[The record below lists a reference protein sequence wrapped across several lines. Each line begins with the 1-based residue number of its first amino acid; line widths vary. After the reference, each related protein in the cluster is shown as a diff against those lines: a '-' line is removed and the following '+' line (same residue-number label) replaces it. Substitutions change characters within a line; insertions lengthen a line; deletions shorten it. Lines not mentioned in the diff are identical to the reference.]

1 MKSVIVDKPDRILN
15 GSIALPSSKSISNR
29 LLIIQALTGKEFPMT
44 NLSDADDTC
53 ILSGLLDRIKKSGTS
68 FAPLELDA
76 GNAGTTFRFLTAFLA
91 VRPGSWLLTG
101 SERMQQRPAGPLV
114 EALRSLGASID
125 YLSEIGYPP
134 LLIRGK
140 LLNGGKVMINAG
152 ISSQFISALLLVAPS
167 LSSGLKIV
175 FKGKEVSSP
184 YISMTVNLLRL
195 YGIKLRKEM
204 NSITVHPGVFVPK
217 PYTVEADWSS
227 AAFWY
232 EAVALSEV
240 ADLMLK
246 GLRRNSLQGDSI
258 LPEIFRHL
266 GVKTVFKREGIQL
279 IRSGS
284 PASEFCY
291 DFTHH
296 PDLAQPVIATCAA
309 LGLRGHFDGL
319 ENLRIK
325 ECDRVEALKVELEKL
340 GVKISLNQSGLPGT
354 TLDLMSSRPNAAC
367 TPVVETYGDHR
378 MVMAFAPLSM
388 ITGSLRIKGPDEAV
402 KSYRGFWDDLE
413 RVGFRIEEV
422 LSEGS
427 I

>member
-175 FKGKEVSSP
+175 FKGKEVS
-184 YISMTVNLLRL
+184 
-195 YGIKLRKEM
+195 
-204 NSITVHPGVFVPK
+204 
-217 PYTVEADWSS
+217 
-227 AAFWY
+227 
-232 EAVALSEV
+232 
-240 ADLMLK
+240 
-246 GLRRNSLQGDSI
+246 
-258 LPEIFRHL
+258 
-266 GVKTVFKREGIQL
+266 
-279 IRSGS
+279 
-284 PASEFCY
+284 
-291 DFTHH
+291 
-296 PDLAQPVIATCAA
+296 
-309 LGLRGHFDGL
+309 
-319 ENLRIK
+319 
-325 ECDRVEALKVELEKL
+325 
-340 GVKISLNQSGLPGT
+340 
-354 TLDLMSSRPNAAC
+354 
-367 TPVVETYGDHR
+367 
-378 MVMAFAPLSM
+378 
-388 ITGSLRIKGPDEAV
+388 
-402 KSYRGFWDDLE
+402 
-413 RVGFRIEEV
+413 
-422 LSEGS
+422 
-427 I
+427 